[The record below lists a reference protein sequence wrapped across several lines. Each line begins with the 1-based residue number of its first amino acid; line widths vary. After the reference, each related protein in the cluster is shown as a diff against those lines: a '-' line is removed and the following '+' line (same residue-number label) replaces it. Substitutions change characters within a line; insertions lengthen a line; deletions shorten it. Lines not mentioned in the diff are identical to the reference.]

1 MSKING
7 VTNHIQSADYETGN
21 RKVGM
26 TGRERFSSYLEKTN
40 NLDEIFE
47 RASRKYNVPVN
58 LLKAIAKAESDFNPN
73 AVSKAGAQGIM
84 QLMPGTAKELGV
96 TDPFDPEQ
104 NIMGGSKYIA
114 DLLKR
119 YNGDTKLALAAYNA
133 GMGNVKKYGGIPPFK
148 ETQNYVVKVM
158 KYMEEDIT
166 AGTVKSSGTNRSRQ
180 AAAISGQGAPG
191 VSTVP
196 NWHIAPA
203 FPDGKIR
210 TDSISDVFDILFSY
224 QDYLN
229 FIDIFLNGRGDG
241 SNNNRSNIFLN

>member
-7 VTNHIQSADYETGN
+7 INNIQTTDYETGI
-21 RKVGM
+21 KKAGQ
-26 TGRERFSSYLEKTN
+26 TGGESFDTYLNKTT

-47 RASRKYNVPVN
+47 KASQKYNVPVK

-104 NIMGGSKYIA
+104 NIMGGSKYIS

-119 YNGDTKLALAAYNA
+119 YNGDVKLALAAYNA
-133 GMGNVKKYGGIPPFK
+133 GMNNVKKYGGVPPFK

-158 KYMEEDIT
+158 KYMEEDFT
-166 AGTVKSSGTNRSRQ
+166 AGTVKSSGISKYNGL
-180 AAAISGQGAPG
+180 AAKTAGGTAGVNSAPDWVISPAY
-191 VSTVP
+191 P
-196 NWHIAPA
+196 N
-203 FPDGKIR
+203 GKIGME
-210 TDSISDVFDILFSY
+210 SIADVLDLLFSY

-229 FIDIFLNGRGDG
+229 FIDIFLNASDDN
-241 SNNNRSNIFLN
+241 NNNRNQYNIL